1 MGAPT
6 ESRTL
11 VFATLDYSEI
21 PLHSHRPVRHQY
33 ETWDEHLP
41 TVIARSPC
49 DEANPAFSFRGGDGL
64 LRSIERVFAR
74 PIGSQ

>member
-11 VFATLDYSEI
+11 VFATLDYGEI
-21 PLHSHRPVRHQY
+21 PHRSHRPVRHQY
-33 ETWDEHLP
+33 ETWDEGLP

-49 DEANPAFSFRGGDGL
+49 DEAIQLSFCGGDGL
-64 LRSIERVFAR
+64 LRSTERAFAR
-74 PIGSQ
+74 TIGSQ